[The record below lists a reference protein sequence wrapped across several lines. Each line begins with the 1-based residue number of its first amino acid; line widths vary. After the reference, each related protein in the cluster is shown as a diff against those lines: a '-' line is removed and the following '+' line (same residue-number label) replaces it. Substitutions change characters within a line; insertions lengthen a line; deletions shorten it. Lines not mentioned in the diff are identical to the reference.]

1 MSRCADNLVLFLVH
15 KGLKEED
22 SSPELVSSFTLEY
35 IKGNVQDNQKVLE
48 LKGVYQVL
56 IDADNLLGKDVT
68 LAYK

>member
-1 MSRCADNLVLFLVH
+1 
-15 KGLKEED
+15 
-22 SSPELVSSFTLEY
+22 LVSSFTLEY